1 MREFRAHHD
10 AFAAAGVTVA
20 GVSLESVESNRAQA
34 ERMRLPYPL
43 LSDPERRAG
52 DAFRVIGRIGLGG
65 WNVEFFRRTTVLAGA
80 DGTIAAVWGKVKV
93 RGHGAEVLAMARA
106 LAGAGGDAR

>member
-10 AFAAAGVTVA
+10 ELVASGVTVA

-34 ERMRLPYPL
+34 ERLRLPYLL

-52 DAFRVIGRIGLGG
+52 DAFRVIGRIGLAG
-65 WNVEFFRRTTVLAGA
+65 WNVEFFRRTTVLIDARGV
-80 DGTIAAVWGKVKV
+80 IAAVWGKVRV
-93 RGHGAEVLAMARA
+93 RGHGREVLAMARA
-106 LAGAGGDAR
+106 LAGTTATG